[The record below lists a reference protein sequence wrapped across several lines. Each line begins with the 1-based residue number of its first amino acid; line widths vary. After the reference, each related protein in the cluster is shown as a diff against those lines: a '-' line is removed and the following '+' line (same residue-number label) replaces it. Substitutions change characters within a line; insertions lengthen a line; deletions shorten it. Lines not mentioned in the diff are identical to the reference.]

1 MINYMFGGKICEPD
15 CKALYERGSTQN
27 ESSCLAVRWK
37 GKNEGRG
44 VCSELIQ
51 NISGLSG

>member
-15 CKALYERGSTQN
+15 CKALYQRGSTQN